1 MKMATEPTSYTAET
15 CDGFKVS
22 FTADTPTLFAG
33 PIAGLT
39 NVTSIDYLLLHQ
51 VALTSQTVTTDVF
64 SSLLLSGTSFATTF
78 TCIPTVLPSLATDQY
93 YDLVFKRGS
102 TSYQVPSFST
112 QPTEF

>member
-39 NVTSIDYLLLHQ
+39 YVASIDYLLLHQ
-51 VALTSQTVTTDVF
+51 VA
-64 SSLLLSGTSFATTF
+64 
-78 TCIPTVLPSLATDQY
+78 
-93 YDLVFKRGS
+93 
-102 TSYQVPSFST
+102 
-112 QPTEF
+112 